1 MVKEFS
7 EYVKEA
13 VWNKARIVP
22 GVINSSELRQD
33 IAGAWIKK
41 SEYGN
46 RQSPWGWEIDHIK
59 PESLYGSD
67 NLDNLQPL
75 QWENNVSK
83 GDDFPAWWT
92 AVSSVGDTY
101 VKSTR
106 RIWG

>member
-1 MVKEFS
+1 MAKEFS

-22 GVINSSELRQD
+22 GYNSSELRQD

-46 RQSPWGWEIDHIK
+46 RDSRWGWEIDHIK
-59 PESLYGSD
+59 PESLLGSD
-67 NLDNLQPL
+67 HPDNLQPL

-92 AVSSVGDTY
+92 AVSSVGETY

-106 RIWG
+106 RIS